1 MRGYD
6 VAQSLS
12 SLIRRVYI
20 TAGVLKALQ
29 KQLEVPDAHAAVGKQ
44 QLTEIGGFVT
54 HGFFIQ
60 ETVNVG
66 VIPNLVNHLCLI
78 CTHYPVPIYDA

>member
-1 MRGYD
+1 MRGND

-12 SLIRRVYI
+12 SLICRVYI
-20 TAGVLKALQ
+20 TAGVLEALQ

-44 QLTEIGGFVT
+44 KLTEFGGFVA

-60 ETVNVG
+60 KTFNAG
-66 VIPNLVNHLCLI
+66 VIPYLVNNLCLI
-78 CTHYPVPIYDA
+78 CTHDPVPIYDD